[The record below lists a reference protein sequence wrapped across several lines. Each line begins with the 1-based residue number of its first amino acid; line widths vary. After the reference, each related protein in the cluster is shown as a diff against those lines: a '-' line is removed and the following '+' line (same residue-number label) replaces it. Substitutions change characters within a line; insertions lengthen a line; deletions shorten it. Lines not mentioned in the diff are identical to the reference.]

1 MQILKIFRDFFL
13 QVFDHTHLLY
23 LVSDSQRLSFS
34 QELTPTLALGLSLG
48 LGLGLDW
55 GHFQNKKFFIYT
67 SFKDFSLDVYDDSHV
82 LHLVSDSQRLSFS
95 QELTANLT
103 LRLSLGLGLGL
114 GLGWGHFPAKK
125 FFILTSFE
133 DFYLEVFD
141 DTHVLH
147 LVSDS
152 QRSSFSQELIP
163 TLTLGWSWGLAWGHF
178 QDIKFFIYTSFKDFS
193 LKVYNDT
200 NLLHL
205 ISDSQR
211 LSFSQELTP
220 TLTLGLS
227 LGLGLGLAW
236 GDFQNKNFFLYTS
249 FKDFTLNVYDDTNLF
264 HLVSDSQRLSFS
276 QELTPTLTLG
286 LSLGLGLG
294 LAWGH
299 FQNKYFFVFTS
310 FKDFSLNVYDDT
322 NLLHLVWDSQR
333 LSFSQELTPT
343 LTLGLSLGLGLGLAW
358 GDFQNKY
365 FFVFTSFKDFSLN
378 VYDDTNLLHLVLGSE
393 CFSFSQEL
401 TPTLTLGLSL
411 GLGLGLAWSHFQDKK
426 FSIYTS
432 FKDFSL
438 DIYDDSQ
445 VLQLVP
451 DSQRLSFSQEL
462 TPTLT
467 LGLSL
472 GLAWGHFQDKNFSIY
487 FLL

>member
-23 LVSDSQRLSFS
+23 LVSDSQRQSFS
-34 QELTPTLALGLSLG
+34 QELTPALTLGLSLG

-55 GHFQNKKFFIYT
+55 GHFQDKKFFIYT

-95 QELTANLT
+95 QELTPTVT
-103 LRLSLGLGLGL
+103 LRLSLGLGL

-152 QRSSFSQELIP
+152 QRSSFSQELTP
-163 TLTLGWSWGLAWGHF
+163 TLTLGLSWGLAWGHF

-193 LKVYNDT
+193 LNVYNDT
-200 NLLHL
+200 HLLHL

-211 LSFSQELTP
+211 L
-220 TLTLGLS
+220 
-227 LGLGLGLAW
+227 
-236 GDFQNKNFFLYTS
+236 
-249 FKDFTLNVYDDTNLF
+249 
-264 HLVSDSQRLSFS
+264 
-276 QELTPTLTLG
+276 
-286 LSLGLGLG
+286 
-294 LAWGH
+294 
-299 FQNKYFFVFTS
+299 
-310 FKDFSLNVYDDT
+310 
-322 NLLHLVWDSQR
+322 
-333 LSFSQELTPT
+333 
-343 LTLGLSLGLGLGLAW
+343 
-358 GDFQNKY
+358 
-365 FFVFTSFKDFSLN
+365 
-378 VYDDTNLLHLVLGSE
+378 
-393 CFSFSQEL
+393 SFSQEL

-445 VLQLVP
+445 VLELVP